1 HPAPGHGGL
10 FPRSERL
17 GIGIRVLRGPRQRQ
31 HGHPPRQRARRQGTR
46 RAAPARSPGARTDR
60 ARAVAA
66 EPRRW
71 RRAAARPRF
80 GVAIA
85 MTEHDP
91 LAAWRN
97 NPFFVLE
104 VATDA
109 PPADVERAGQR
120 LIALLT
126 VGSTAAAQYSTP
138 FGPATRDADL
148 VRQALAA
155 LRDPVRRAV
164 EELGANVAQGAVAQD
179 DGQALKTVGDTAPWE
194 EAERAIGWRRT

>member
-1 HPAPGHGGL
+1 
-10 FPRSERL
+10 
-17 GIGIRVLRGPRQRQ
+17 
-31 HGHPPRQRARRQGTR
+31 
-46 RAAPARSPGARTDR
+46 
-60 ARAVAA
+60 
-66 EPRRW
+66 
-71 RRAAARPRF
+71 
-80 GVAIA
+80 

-109 PPADVERAGQR
+109 SPADVERAGQR

-155 LRDPVRRAV
+155 LRDPVRRVV
-164 EELGANVAQGAVAQD
+164 EELWANVAQSAEALSDVAQSAVAQGAVAPGTVAQATR
-179 DGQALKTVGDTAPWE
+179 QALAGNAVGDTAPWE
-194 EAERAIGWRRT
+194 DAERAIGWRRT

>member
-1 HPAPGHGGL
+1 
-10 FPRSERL
+10 
-17 GIGIRVLRGPRQRQ
+17 
-31 HGHPPRQRARRQGTR
+31 
-46 RAAPARSPGARTDR
+46 
-60 ARAVAA
+60 
-66 EPRRW
+66 
-71 RRAAARPRF
+71 
-80 GVAIA
+80 

-104 VATDA
+104 VAPDA
-109 PPADVERAGQR
+109 SPADVERAGQR

-138 FGPATRDADL
+138 LGPATRDADL

-155 LRDPVRRAV
+155 LRDPARRVV
-164 EELGANVAQGAVAQD
+164 EELWADVAQRAVSQGAAAPTTGEAPAD
-179 DGQALKTVGDTAPWE
+179 KAFGDTAPWA